1 MLRIDPEMFT
11 RPRPSRKEYASS
23 SMSSAGVNDTHSA
36 CLSQSRSPS
45 CPAYWKHEWGAF
57 IPACSA
63 GVPAREFGQR
73 LAARGN
79 GDGEFNTGRDA
90 PGTRSRDGRGTGENQ
105 RSLIMELARVIERV
119 GTVLELRRIARAY
132 VIDDRNLTDE
142 EIKAA
147 IVKTAP
153 QYYHLENVQT
163 AVQEFYNGRD

>member
-1 MLRIDPEMFT
+1 
-11 RPRPSRKEYASS
+11 
-23 SMSSAGVNDTHSA
+23 
-36 CLSQSRSPS
+36 
-45 CPAYWKHEWGAF
+45 
-57 IPACSA
+57 
-63 GVPAREFGQR
+63 
-73 LAARGN
+73 
-79 GDGEFNTGRDA
+79 
-90 PGTRSRDGRGTGENQ
+90 
-105 RSLIMELARVIERV
+105 MELARVIERV